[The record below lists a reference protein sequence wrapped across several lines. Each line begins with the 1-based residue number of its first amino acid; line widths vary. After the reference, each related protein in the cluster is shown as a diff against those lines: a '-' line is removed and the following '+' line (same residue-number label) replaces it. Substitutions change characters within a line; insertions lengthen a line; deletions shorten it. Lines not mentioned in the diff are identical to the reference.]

1 MKSLLRTSEMLGLV
15 CVLLVSLLAALGA
28 LGARSMLASQH
39 LPIRWVEASG
49 PFERVPAEQIR
60 ATAASLVDGGFFAV
74 DLDQVRTSIEALPW
88 IRSAGVRKRWP
99 DTISIRVL
107 EHEPLA
113 HWGERQLVSL
123 AGEVFSV
130 DGASQIGG
138 MVRLTGPDGTAPQVV
153 RFLSVLQE
161 NLSAT
166 GQDVMSLALS
176 DRGAWTA
183 TLTSGLDIQFGSSDI
198 EARLNRLVIALRRLP
213 EADRRQLL
221 SLDLRYP
228 NGLAARW
235 AQDSSLTQIGESSVS
250 PAGNN

>member
-1 MKSLLRTSEMLGLV
+1 MKSPLRTSELIGLT

-28 LGARSMLASQH
+28 LGARSILASQH

-49 PFERVPAEQIR
+49 PFERVTAEQIR
-60 ATAASLVDGGFFAV
+60 STAAALVDGGFFAV
-74 DLDQVRTSIEALPW
+74 DLDQVRLSIEALPW

-113 HWGERQLVSL
+113 HWGDGQLVSQ

-138 MVRLTGPDGTAPQVV
+138 MVRLTGPDGSAPRVV
-153 RFLSVLQE
+153 RFLSVLQQ

-166 GQDVMSLALS
+166 GQDVMTLSLS

-183 TLTSGLDIQFGSSDI
+183 TLTSGLEIQFGSTDM

-235 AQDSSLTQIGESSVS
+235 AQDSAVAQIDETSASL
-250 PAGNN
+250 AGGN